1 MNPDSCELCRNMDP
15 DSEPTI
21 ISLHK
26 ITGKKIPKNVIHIF
40 SVLDVTK
47 LIFAGFLNFFYKLC
61 YCRKGILYL
70 MLKHLEEL
78 LYCPKKFSGG
88 E

>member
-15 DSEPTI
+15 DSEQTI

-47 LIFAGFLNFFYKLC
+47 LIFAGFLNFFINFVNVEKAFYTLC
-61 YCRKGILYL
+61 L
-70 MLKHLEEL
+70 
-78 LYCPKKFSGG
+78 ST
-88 E
+88 